1 MAEVCVLTVACGLA
15 AMYGIGVVGAITA
28 DLGSCALNRQLPVR
42 RVERVIMTVTFLIVA
57 AIGTTIAVTKLR
69 ALLVFRAA
77 NSITGGVDVVT
88 INAVSDDPAW
98 AILDNAA
105 IAGVDVLI
113 VGHLRR
119 SALT

>member
-1 MAEVCVLTVACGLA
+1 
-15 AMYGIGVVGAITA
+15 
-28 DLGSCALNRQLPVR
+28 
-42 RVERVIMTVTFLIVA
+42 
-57 AIGTTIAVTKLR
+57 
-69 ALLVFRAA
+69 
-77 NSITGGVDVVT
+77 VDVVT